1 MLVVV
6 EEETLSEGS
15 QSVDEERAKRL
26 NSSRPRFT
34 RFPQI
39 TPYLEI
45 TQTYYG
51 KRFYSSCSIHSIF
64 L

>member
-45 TQTYYG
+45 TQTY
-51 KRFYSSCSIHSIF
+51 
-64 L
+64 